1 MTQQVPDQERQQ
13 KKIYRT
19 TLIFGVV
26 VVGMFGFA
34 FALVPLYNLICD
46 VTGINS
52 LFTQEKRVRI
62 DADDIQIDTSR
73 LIKLE
78 FDATINGN
86 LDWEFKPSLRS
97 ASVHPGQKMKT
108 TYLLKNNTDQVITT
122 QSIPGVTPWQATEFI
137 KKVECFCFTTQTLQ
151 PGEAKE
157 MGLTYV
163 IDPQLPEQYTTVT
176 LSYTIMNLD
185 RDSVIKGG
193 QQGPQNV
200 AVLNK

>member
-1 MTQQVPDQERQQ
+1 MTQEAPPQEQQ
-13 KKIYRT
+13 KKKIFRT
-19 TLIFGVV
+19 AMLASVV

-52 LFTQEKRVRI
+52 LFTQEKRIRI
-62 DADDIQIDTSR
+62 DADDSQIDKSR
-73 LIKLE
+73 LVKLE
-78 FDATINGN
+78 FDATINGD
-86 LDWEFKPSLRS
+86 LDWEFQPTQRS
-97 ASVHPGQKMKT
+97 ATVHPGQMMQT
-108 TYLLKNNTDQVITT
+108 TYLLKNNTDQVIST

-137 KKVECFCFTTQTLQ
+137 KKVECFCFETQTLQ

-163 IDPQLPEQYTTVT
+163 IDPDLPEQYSTVT

-185 RDSVIKGG
+185 RSSIVNGG
-193 QQGPQNV
+193 QNDAAKV
-200 AVLNK
+200 AELNK